1 MTDQPTILQALD
13 SQRSKWIE
21 LAGVVGMGIGQGP
34 QGPEIRVFVDSEAK
48 VQSVELPDR
57 LSGYPVVCVASGRFI
72 ACDEQRG
79 PDNNDSPQAA
89 ADD

>member
-1 MTDQPTILQALD
+1 MTDQPTILQTLD

-34 QGPEIRVFVDSEAK
+34 EIRGFVDCEAK
-48 VQSVELPDR
+48 VQSVELPDK
-57 LSGYPVVCVASGRFI
+57 LSGYPVVCVASGRFT